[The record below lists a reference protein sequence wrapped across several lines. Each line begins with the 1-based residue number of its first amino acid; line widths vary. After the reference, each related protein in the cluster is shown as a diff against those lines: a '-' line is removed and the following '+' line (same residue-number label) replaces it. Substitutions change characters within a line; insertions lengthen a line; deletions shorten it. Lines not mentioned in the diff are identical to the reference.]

1 MKIASNIKF
10 DKLAEPEVFDN
21 TTSEYKTLDKLN
33 DNGEWKEYVNDR
45 LAAGISVIYDATGDY
60 FAVKPM
66 GFKPEKKQQNENSN
80 RMTTKNSKF
89 PKFLNEDED
98 KYLLFDDED
107 PDKDEEDLEGD
118 EETEVLPGKDVEDVD
133 IESPTTDLTSI
144 DDDSDIEVAD
154 VAPAV
159 EENTGGI
166 SVEDI
171 QRIVDE
177 MLNQRVGSTINSD
190 VEETVP
196 ANDALANSG
205 STVTDNI
212 TGVFDAASSSD
223 FAEVQDRLGVV
234 KDKIANDESYADILN
249 GDDAGQDA
257 MLEKGSDEMIG
268 EEDYSDEAIGGS
280 TLPPAEYADEVETY
294 EPPITDEVTSYQG
307 EPITITIKGWIIS
320 QSEINSLAE
329 SVKKSGGKLK
339 KIGSPNK
346 SELYLFVEAAGKKY
360 KIKYEDR
367 PYIAQATPWSIGQHK
382 FTSLKEAIGKAKNSR
397 PISNK
402 ERFLKSLVLE
412 NKDIYQRKMTNL
424 RESDI
429 FADFRQKQ
437 GTESYIQSWNVKSVG
452 SLNLK
457 SGLNETYSNIT
468 KHAPS
473 VKNTLVG
480 TADGKYYLIKG
491 NLNESVGTK
500 KHIVD
505 LNARKD
511 YGVCQIIGLYENS
524 VKGMGQIMQKIQRT
538 GIHLFTWR

>member
-10 DKLAEPEVFDN
+10 DKLATQQVFDS
-21 TTSEYKTLDKLN
+21 TTSEYKSLDKLN

-45 LAAGISVIYDATGDY
+45 LAAGISVVYDATGDY
-60 FAVKPM
+60 FAVKPL
-66 GFKPEKKQQNENSN
+66 GFKPEKTQQNENSN
-80 RMTTKNSKF
+80 RMSTKKLNSTKVL
-89 PKFLNEDED
+89 KEGSYDDFLENNMSRIVACKKLLNKIAKVLDTEDTNVWARVEKALSPYDRAIQEFVTNHDGSVSASEIVRVASDNESRTGTEKQMILNAIEDAASALRIYESISKKQAMKKSLKEDED

-118 EETEVLPGKDVEDVD
+118 DEAEVLPGKDDVDVD

-144 DDDSDIEVAD
+144 DSDDEDIEVAD

-196 ANDALANSG
+196 TNDALANSG

-234 KDKIANDESYADILN
+234 KDKIENDASYADILN
-249 GDDAGQDA
+249 GDEGQD
-257 MLEKGSDEMIG
+257 LESVGGDDLDTMVSNVVTDDSEESIG
-268 EEDYSDEAIGGS
+268 VPLEDDYSDEPIGGN
-280 TLPPAEYADEVETY
+280 TLPPAEYIDEEVEAY
-294 EPPITDEVTSYQG
+294 EPPVTDEVTSYEW

-320 QSEINSLAE
+320 QSEVNSLAE

-360 KIKYEDR
+360 KIKY
-367 PYIAQATPWSIGQHK
+367 
-382 FTSLKEAIGKAKNSR
+382 
-397 PISNK
+397 
-402 ERFLKSLVLE
+402 
-412 NKDIYQRKMTNL
+412 
-424 RESDI
+424 
-429 FADFRQKQ
+429 
-437 GTESYIQSWNVKSVG
+437 
-452 SLNLK
+452 
-457 SGLNETYSNIT
+457 
-468 KHAPS
+468 
-473 VKNTLVG
+473 
-480 TADGKYYLIKG
+480 
-491 NLNESVGTK
+491 
-500 KHIVD
+500 
-505 LNARKD
+505 
-511 YGVCQIIGLYENS
+511 
-524 VKGMGQIMQKIQRT
+524 
-538 GIHLFTWR
+538 